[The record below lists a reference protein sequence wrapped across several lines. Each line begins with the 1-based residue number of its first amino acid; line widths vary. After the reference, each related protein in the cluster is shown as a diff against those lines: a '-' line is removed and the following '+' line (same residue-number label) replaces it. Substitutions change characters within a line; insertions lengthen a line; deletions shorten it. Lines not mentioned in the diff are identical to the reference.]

1 MTESL
6 SSLAPSVQSNVNHIR
21 SWLHDS
27 GGAEKEIALDTD
39 LIANRIVT
47 SLQFVELVL
56 LVEELRGAE
65 ISDRAR
71 VLERFKT
78 LRSIATHYLSD

>member
-1 MTESL
+1 MTESPN
-6 SSLAPSVQSNVNHIR
+6 SLAPSIQTKVDRIR
-21 SWLHDS
+21 SWLHDVGS
-27 GGAEKEIALDTD
+27 AEDEIALDTD
-39 LIANRIVT
+39 LIDNRIVT
-47 SLQFVELVL
+47 SLQFVELFL

-65 ISDRAR
+65 ISDRVR

>member
-1 MTESL
+1 MTESPN
-6 SSLAPSVQSNVNHIR
+6 SLAPSIQVKVDRIR
-21 SWLHDS
+21 SWLHDVGS
-27 GGAEKEIALDTD
+27 AEDEIALDTD
-39 LIANRIVT
+39 LIDNRIVT
-47 SLQFVELVL
+47 SLQFVELFL

-65 ISDRAR
+65 ISDRVR